1 MSLIATFT
9 KQTSKTIRE
18 TLMAL
23 SADSKVFSAQI
34 QSELPFMSGHEYY
47 VYMQDDEVVFLLR
60 DLHRDNTAVLAD
72 EEFFNDYP
80 PMYFAQGPLF
90 WVSPVYLTQLLCHA
104 YKEVM
109 RKTGREAG
117 KVHGVFLTNT
127 NLVNREDFEKIWDWL
142 EVTVIDNAN
151 MHDEIV
157 PADNGLDEEREM
169 LEHFFLNSILATWA
183 LDPQY
188 DHVVEDLPS
197 SSFMSYEDSDTADS
211 DTDTDE
217 KEENADAFDGL
228 AWVDELMT
236 QALEEGRQ
244 KVLDDDSDDDLD
256 DNSDDDSDDDDPSD
270 ENPMDMASL
279 KGVEIIQPIKN
290 PLEQL
295 GQLVGL
301 ESIKKRIV
309 NLSMLAKYN
318 DVLREKGAKAHQI
331 SLHSIFYGNPG
342 TGKSITGRIFASI
355 LHEMGILSKGHVVLA
370 NGRQAF
376 VGSLFGEEET
386 NIDKLL
392 KLAQGGVLMI
402 DEAYTLLTPHKDDP
416 GRNVLPLLMKAMAD
430 ENNRD
435 FAVILTGYQE
445 PINQLLE
452 LNPGLD
458 SRFPEANR
466 FLFPDFSL
474 EELCKIARKKFEE
487 YDYTL
492 TPQAWARLKG
502 IIEEEYA
509 NRNSHTF
516 GNGRFVA
523 NLLEEIYQRHA
534 VRCMNSHVTEL
545 SALQR
550 FTASD
555 IQKEK
560 SNKRK
565 MSRRTIGF
573 TR

>member
-151 MHDEIV
+151 MHDGIV
-157 PADNGLDEEREM
+157 PADNGLDKEREM
-169 LEHFFLNSILATWA
+169 LEHFFLNSILATWV

-197 SSFMSYEDSDTADS
+197 SSPMSYEDSDTADS
-211 DTDTDE
+211 DTDADE

-244 KVLDDDSDDDLD
+244 KVLDDD
-256 DNSDDDSDDDDPSD
+256 SDDDSDDDDPSD